1 MLTSGKVDRKQLPAP
16 INLLKGT
23 DRHYVA
29 PVGDLEQAVTE
40 VWEKCFRTSPVSA
53 EDDFFL
59 DLGGHSLLAAQV
71 VTELRGR
78 FGTSRISV
86 RDIYKNRTVR
96 TLVARLRD
104 LGVVIGTTEPV
115 EADDA
120 PTEAELAFATV
131 PAWERWLC
139 VGLQGIAAMAIYGLT
154 IAPVAFGVLVTL
166 GVLKGSIE
174 IGTALWLSTVF
185 GFAYWPA
192 LLALS
197 IGMKWLVIGR
207 YKPGRYP
214 VWSFYY
220 FRWWLVNRF
229 QLLSWSHMFA
239 GTPLMSLYYRA
250 MGASIGRDVTLCTP
264 LCSAFDLV
272 SIGDRTSI
280 GVETHVLGYHVENG
294 TLIIGGIDIGRDCFI
309 GMHCNVGLGTRISD
323 WARLDDMS
331 SLGDGA
337 SMAFGESRRG
347 SPAAPIEV
355 GVPVLDKPDRKR
367 RRPFLYGAI
376 HFGLIYAMGY
386 FLILSAAPAVAL
398 VVFALMSGGPLWGI
412 AAAFAAVPIS
422 VLWYAL
428 LLVAVKRLCIG
439 RIEAGVYPLES
450 SHYLR
455 YWFLSYLLTNTR
467 TLLMPVYATVYFPT
481 LLRLLGARIGPGT
494 EISTVMHVT
503 PDLLTVGAGSF
514 LADACLVGGNRVHH
528 GHIDLGGNRIGEK
541 TFVGNSAVLPSGSNI
556 GDNALLGVLSA
567 PASGQ
572 HLPDNER
579 WLGAPAFAL
588 PQTQKDLNFGD
599 AQTYQPSR
607 AAFRNRA
614 ISDAVRI
621 LLPGLIATG
630 SLVAFVVL
638 LVLAY
643 RSLPLWQV
651 VVGVPALA
659 AALAMASMLVVA
671 GVKRLLMGT
680 FAPTV
685 QPLWCRYV
693 WNNEIINGTYESS
706 AETAMIPLLG
716 TPFASMCMR
725 WMGCKVG
732 KWVFLETTYFS
743 EFDLVEIGDHA
754 ALNLGATIQTHL
766 FEDRVMKA
774 DYLRIGTGCTVGN
787 LAVVLYS
794 THMQRGSTLG
804 PLSLL
809 MKGETLPAASN
820 WVGIPSEP
828 KQAPATS
835 RERTLMK
842 IGFRQSGDLVRRWAA
857 QYARALQAF
866 APLPAEPAFQE
877 RIQSPAFR
885 QDWQQRVR
893 TLRSA

>member
-1 MLTSGKVDRKQLPAP
+1 
-16 INLLKGT
+16 
-23 DRHYVA
+23 
-29 PVGDLEQAVTE
+29 
-40 VWEKCFRTSPVSA
+40 
-53 EDDFFL
+53 
-59 DLGGHSLLAAQV
+59 
-71 VTELRGR
+71 
-78 FGTSRISV
+78 
-86 RDIYKNRTVR
+86 
-96 TLVARLRD
+96 
-104 LGVVIGTTEPV
+104 
-115 EADDA
+115 
-120 PTEAELAFATV
+120 
-131 PAWERWLC
+131 
-139 VGLQGIAAMAIYGLT
+139 
-154 IAPVAFGVLVTL
+154 
-166 GVLKGSIE
+166 
-174 IGTALWLSTVF
+174 
-185 GFAYWPA
+185 
-192 LLALS
+192 
-197 IGMKWLVIGR
+197 
-207 YKPGRYP
+207 
-214 VWSFYY
+214 
-220 FRWWLVNRF
+220 
-229 QLLSWSHMFA
+229 MFV

-250 MGASIGRDVTLCTP
+250 MGARIGRDVTLCTS

-309 GMHCNVGLGTRISD
+309 GMHCNVGLDTRIGD

-331 SLGDGA
+331 LAGRRRHA
-337 SMAFGESRRG
+337 WPFGESRRG
-347 SPAAPIEV
+347 SPAAPVEV

-450 SHYLR
+450 SQYLR
-455 YWFLSYLLTNTR
+455 YWFLSYLLGNTR

-481 LLRLLGARIGPGT
+481 LLRLLGAKIGPGT

-588 PQTQKDLNFGD
+588 PQTQKDLNFSD

-630 SLVAFVVL
+630 SLVAFIML

-651 VVGVPALA
+651 VAGVPLLAAAPGDGIDDGRRRRQAAADGHLRPDRAAAVVPLRLEQRDRQRHLRVVRRDGHDPAAGHAVRLDVHALDGLQDRQVGVPRDHLFLGIRPGRDRRPRRAQPRRHHPDA
-659 AALAMASMLVVA
+659 PVR
-671 GVKRLLMGT
+671 GPRHEGRLPAHRHRLHRRQSRRR
-680 FAPTV
+680 AV
-685 QPLWCRYV
+685 RH
-693 WNNEIINGTYESS
+693 
-706 AETAMIPLLG
+706 A
-716 TPFASMCMR
+716 
-725 WMGCKVG
+725 
-732 KWVFLETTYFS
+732 
-743 EFDLVEIGDHA
+743 HA
-754 ALNLGATIQTHL
+754 ARLDAWTAVAADEGRNAAGRQQL
-766 FEDRVMKA
+766 DRHPVRA
-774 DYLRIGTGCTVGN
+774 
-787 LAVVLYS
+787 
-794 THMQRGSTLG
+794 QGS
-804 PLSLL
+804 
-809 MKGETLPAASN
+809 ACH
-820 WVGIPSEP
+820 EP
-828 KQAPATS
+828 
-835 RERTLMK
+835 
-842 IGFRQSGDLVRRWAA
+842 
-857 QYARALQAF
+857 
-866 APLPAEPAFQE
+866 
-877 RIQSPAFR
+877 
-885 QDWQQRVR
+885 
-893 TLRSA
+893 